1 MSTGGNMALRE
12 ICATIRPDAV
22 NRRNPSGVLPV
33 MIACSLHPMWENLLT
48 PPVTALPQ
56 SKLAKVAHLV
66 IKISPGCALAGV
78 IAMAATLV
86 STLHGGPQ
94 LLYALF
100 FGVAFHFLS
109 SDPKAKPGIE
119 FCSRTVLRLGVGLL
133 GARITGAQIAGLGWS
148 TAAIVIG
155 AVLTTLFLGYLLGK
169 RLGLPSAQGVLSGGS
184 VAICGASAALA
195 ISAVLPR
202 NKENERF
209 TLMVVVTVTVLSTVA
224 MVTYPLIAKFLH
236 LPPELAG
243 LFLGGTIHDVA
254 QVVGAGYMLNHE
266 TGDYATIVKLFRVS
280 MLAVV
285 VVVISSMFKAE
296 RERLENGTSTAKQ
309 ALVPWFLWVFVA
321 LVAINSL
328 GYVSTAVQ
336 HCLSTV
342 SRLCLVVAIAALG
355 IKTSFRQLSKAGWR
369 PFTLLLAETV
379 WMAAFVLAAI
389 YLRS

>member
-1 MSTGGNMALRE
+1 MS
-12 ICATIRPDAV
+12 AV
-22 NRRNPSGVLPV
+22 DDGFQPIKFAMNVLPGT
-33 MIACSLHPMWENLLT
+33 L
-48 PPVTALPQ
+48 
-56 SKLAKVAHLV
+56 
-66 IKISPGCALAGV
+66 LAGV
-78 IAMAATLV
+78 VAMAATLV

-100 FGVAFHFLS
+100 FGVAFHYLS

-119 FCSRTVLRLGVGLL
+119 FCSRNVLRLGVGLL
-133 GARITGAQIAGLGWS
+133 GARITASQIAGLGWS

-155 AVLTTLFLGYLLGK
+155 AVVTTLLVGYFLGK
-169 RLGLPSAQGVLSGGS
+169 RLGLNRAQGVLSGGS

-195 ISAVLPR
+195 ISSVLPR
-202 NKENERF
+202 TKESERF

-224 MVTYPLIAKFLH
+224 MVTYPLIARALS

-254 QVVGAGYMLNHE
+254 QVVGAGYMIDHA

-285 VVVISSMFKAE
+285 VVVVSAMFKTEREQAE
-296 RERLENGTSTAKQ
+296 REIAASGGNAVVKKQ
-309 ALVPWFLWVFVA
+309 PLVPWFLWVFVV

-328 GYVSTAVQ
+328 GFVPAEVGKG
-336 HCLSTV
+336 LSDF

-355 IKTSFRQLSKAGWR
+355 IKTSFQQLAKAGWR
-369 PFTLLLAETV
+369 PFTLLLVETL
-379 WMAAFVLAAI
+379 WMAAFVLAYI
-389 YLRS
+389 IIRH

>member
-1 MSTGGNMALRE
+1 LRNNP
-12 ICATIRPDAV
+12 AG
-22 NRRNPSGVLPV
+22 RRQPQKPFWRAAGDD
-33 MIACSLHPMWENLLT
+33 ACSLHPMWENLLT

-195 ISAVLPR
+195 ISSVLPR

-309 ALVPWFLWVFVA
+309 AMVPWFLWVFVA

-389 YLRS
+389 YLRSVGLPA